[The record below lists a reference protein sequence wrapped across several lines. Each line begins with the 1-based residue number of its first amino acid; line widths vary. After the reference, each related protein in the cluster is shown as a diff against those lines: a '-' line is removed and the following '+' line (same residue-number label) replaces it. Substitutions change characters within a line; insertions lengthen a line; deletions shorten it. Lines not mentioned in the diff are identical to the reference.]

1 VKKKTGRG
9 EYFWSHDYFVEL
21 IGIYDGGSFMCLGLS
36 NLLLVFTSCCGNG
49 FSAILFMISV
59 HIAQRKWLCAVLC
72 PSLELMSGIMW
83 PYSCQKCLEQL
94 KQEFALVKS
103 KLEHMFEVILLT

>member
-1 VKKKTGRG
+1 MMEAHLCIWVCQICCWSLPLVVVMEHVFSHTLYDLCPYSSEKVVK
-9 EYFWSHDYFVEL
+9 
-21 IGIYDGGSFMCLGLS
+21 
-36 NLLLVFTSCCGNG
+36 
-49 FSAILFMISV
+49 
-59 HIAQRKWLCAVLC
+59 LCAVLC

-103 KLEHMFEVILLT
+103 KLEHMFEVILFT

>member
-1 VKKKTGRG
+1 MMEAHLCVRVCQICC
-9 EYFWSHDYFVEL
+9 WSL
-21 IGIYDGGSFMCLGLS
+21 P
-36 NLLLVFTSCCGNG
+36 LVVVMEHV
-49 FSAILFMISV
+49 FS
-59 HIAQRKWLCAVLC
+59 HTLCDLCPVLC